1 MAASPNIYFTE
12 NSRWVLLKFA
22 RYIEGFFHTVNPLL
36 SPTGGPFI
44 SGGRLN
50 RDGGLNIFN
59 LETTMVSVLHKE
71 LEYKVK
77 KLKNKKF

>member
-1 MAASPNIYFTE
+1 MRF
-12 NSRWVLLKFA
+12 
-22 RYIEGFFHTVNPLL
+22 RYIEGFFSYRKFSIKPD
-36 SPTGGPFI
+36 GGAYLFR
-44 SGGRLN
+44 GGRLN